1 MTCSRCNRLACGASS
16 CVMWK
21 LRTYRRSFRFRFAP
35 SSLVR
40 SVNRRSSSFPFRSVR
55 SSLHSSGAH
64 LTASLQGAN
73 RCVGVPPPTP
83 PLMGIRRHLF
93 QPSALR
99 SCHVAADAVIQDTP
113 LHFLPRKFWCRYEI
127 TYLCTSQDREA
138 NRLKASCVNVLH

>member
-1 MTCSRCNRLACGASS
+1 MQDHSHHVQELHEVGF
-16 CVMWK
+16 W
-21 LRTYRRSFRFRFAP
+21 LLWYRFRFTSTRAHEVP
-35 SSLVR
+35 
-40 SVNRRSSSFPFRSVR
+40 
-55 SSLHSSGAH
+55 LHSTSRAH
-64 LTASLQGAN
+64 ILTASLCGAN

-83 PLMGIRRHLF
+83 PLMGIRHHLF